1 MLRFIAELGQ
11 NHNGSLKT
19 AKQMVDDLKGSG
31 AWAIKSAKRN
41 VELHKEEWSTIE
53 NYRDGMNYYEHR
65 KDLELTKDE
74 YQELKE
80 YVEAN
85 GFVFMSS
92 FTDLDSLNFLKEIGT
107 EWFKIASSR
116 NVDTELIRHLY
127 GYDNVIISD
136 GMSSGMR
143 VRNLAAANNWICLL
157 CTSSYPTLVDEVY
170 YESGYQGFSAH
181 WQAYILRHLDHALYA
196 LLQKD
201 NNVVYVERHITK
213 AVWQNGVDHTISL
226 QTDDVEDYIK
236 ELNNISKVVNTNNQI
251 FPGEKHAIKKLRHDL

>member
-1 MLRFIAELGQ
+1 MLRMVCEMGQ
-11 NHNGSLKT
+11 CHNGSLKT
-19 AKQMVDDLKGSG
+19 AKQMVDELKGSG

-41 VELHKEEWSTIE
+41 VELHKEEWSKIE
-53 NYRDGMNYYEHR
+53 NYRDSMSYYEHR
-65 KDLELTKDE
+65 KDLELTKEE
-74 YQELKE
+74 YEELKE

-116 NVDTELIRHLY
+116 NVDNELIRHLY

-157 CTSSYPTLVDEVY
+157 CTSSYPTPLNEIY

-181 WQAYILRHLDHALYA
+181 WYSTFINIDSALYA
-196 LLQKD
+196 ALTLE
-201 NNVVYVERHITK
+201 NNIVYVERHITLDTTQK
-213 AVWQNGVDHTISL
+213 GVDHQISL
-226 QTDDVEDYIK
+226 DVGEVEAYIYR
-236 ELNNISKVVNTNNQI
+236 LNEIDNVLSRSNQI